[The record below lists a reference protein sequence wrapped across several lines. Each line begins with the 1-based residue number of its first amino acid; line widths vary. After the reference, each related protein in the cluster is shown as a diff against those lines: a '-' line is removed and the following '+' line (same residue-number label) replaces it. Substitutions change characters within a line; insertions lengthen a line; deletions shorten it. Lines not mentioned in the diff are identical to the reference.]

1 MKNKNAIFL
10 FQLCEISD
18 LIIPYGKWEGPHS
31 VFVV

>member
-18 LIIPYGKWEGPHS
+18 LFILYGNWEGPQS
-31 VFVV
+31 VFFV